1 MSSWRKYWRRKNL
14 ISTESSLFKGLFKL
28 VKSKTLINSTTH
40 SWLTPLLHGWKQGLL
55 NAENFA
61 ISLLTIRFSYTE
73 HLLSSKNII
82 YRKFQKLYIFAKL
95 NGLKLHIASIFS
107 NPSIYMT
114 FLVHLCDQKWSDL
127 IVYSS
132 IIVMWEKPLRDTCM

>member
-14 ISTESSLFKGLFKL
+14 ISPESSLFKGLFKL
-28 VKSKTLINSTTH
+28 VKSKTLIKSTTH

-73 HLLSSKNII
+73 HLLSLKNII
-82 YRKFQKLYIFAKL
+82 YGKFQKLCIFAKL

-107 NPSIYMT
+107 NLSIYLFIWD
-114 FLVHLCDQKWSDL
+114 FLRIYVIRSDL
-127 IVYSS
+127 I
-132 IIVMWEKPLRDTCM
+132 WLCTAAL